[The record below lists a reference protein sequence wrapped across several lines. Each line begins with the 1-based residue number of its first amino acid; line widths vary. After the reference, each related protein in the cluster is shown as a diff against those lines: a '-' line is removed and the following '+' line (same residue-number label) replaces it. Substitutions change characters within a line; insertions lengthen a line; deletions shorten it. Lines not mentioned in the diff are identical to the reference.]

1 MLEKGDLSPEEES
14 VVKWAAAAIYG
25 GGADSTVSVAYSF
38 FLAMLLYPDVQ
49 KRAQDELDRVV
60 GTDRLPTYED
70 RENLPYVNALV
81 KEALRWNAVLPMGV
95 PHVMSEDEIFRGYL
109 IPKGAIVMPNISLFA
124 HDPYTYSDPMDFKP
138 ERFLSAEGHTPEMD
152 PRNIVF
158 GFGRR

>member
-14 VVKWAAAAIYG
+14 VIKWAAAAIYG

-38 FLAMLLYPDVQ
+38 FFAMLLYPDVQ
-49 KRAQDELDRVV
+49 KHAQDELDRVV
-60 GTDRLPTYED
+60 GPDRLPTYED
-70 RENLPYVNALV
+70 RENLPYVSALV

-95 PHVMSEDEIFRGYL
+95 PHVMSDDEIFRGYF

-124 HDPYTYSDPMDFKP
+124 HDPYTYSDPMEFKP
-138 ERFLSAEGHTPEMD
+138 DRFLSSEGHTPEMD
-152 PRNIVF
+152 PRSIVF